1 MTDFTYGCNNGK
13 RPVANAPILVQDG
26 WHTGIFDYEDG
37 SSDRIPRMVPIPF
50 VMSTECQYDAS
61 ATDSACKGCAHAPHL
76 RPPAK

>member
-13 RPVANAPILVQDG
+13 RPLANAPILVQDG
-26 WHTGIFDYEDG
+26 YFGTYDPKYAAVTRTPKWVT
-37 SSDRIPRMVPIPF
+37 IPF

-61 ATDSACKGCAHAPHL
+61 ATDPACKGCAHAPHL